1 MKNWPGTDIACIQ
14 TIGGIDIPTIKCL
27 EAVFTNI
34 LSIVVSLAV
43 LALFVMLLV
52 GGFKYLTSAGDQK
65 ATTSAKQTLTYAVV
79 GITLLVLAFLIFR
92 IIEYFTGVNIT
103 RFEIPNSTTP

>member
-1 MKNWPGTDIACIQ
+1 MQNWTSSGCMQ
-14 TIGGIDIPTIKCL
+14 TIRGIEIPTIKCF
-27 EAVFTNI
+27 EVVFTNI
-34 LSIVVSLAV
+34 LTVVMSLAV
-43 LALFVMLLV
+43 LALFVMLIV